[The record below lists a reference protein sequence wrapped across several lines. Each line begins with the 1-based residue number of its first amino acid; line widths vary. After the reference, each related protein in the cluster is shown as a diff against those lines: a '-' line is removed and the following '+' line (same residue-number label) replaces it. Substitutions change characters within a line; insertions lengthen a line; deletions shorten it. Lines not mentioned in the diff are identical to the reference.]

1 MRQARWYGAAC
12 ALWIGCTAVYF
23 VTAPGRIDMVDGAIR
38 YEITDSLLNHGR
50 FDILNSFTPGT
61 PGRGGRHYSYYPI
74 GTPLLSLPFLAAGSW
89 LGHDAL
95 ESKQFAFS
103 LTSVPFAA
111 ATVATLFLIFGR
123 LGCSPNRAA
132 GWALVAAFCTPVW
145 VYAGSSFDVAQQTL
159 FILVAVW
166 AAVEAFA
173 NESLRWA
180 MASGLSFALLI
191 NVQETYV
198 VLAACVA
205 DVAPATARTVW
216 ERLTN
221 RVTITIFGLL
231 AAGLAT
237 VLAYNA
243 FKFGNPLNTGRG
255 TVPHPLVG
263 NPAVGL
269 AGLLV
274 SPAKSIFL
282 YCPVYACAL
291 LGLWRLLRSD
301 RQRYAPITA
310 CLAIHIAMIS
320 TLKFWAG
327 EWAWGPRYLI
337 ASVPLAC
344 IGLPFAAASRR
355 GMRAVTG
362 VCAVSLA
369 VQLLAISVDHQRY
382 YLERSYYPFFW
393 VNESTMYTDSP
404 LLARPGELIEIAGGR
419 DLAKVRYYVPSERF
433 FSMTSSTYGPP
444 LAARRNVPEWMRQF
458 LVFVVPRPWP
468 IWSQFLPPSD
478 RPGPTG
484 TMTAIGA
491 LTAAVAF
498 ALLWWLV
505 RPERSSALES
515 LKHEQMVEA

>member
-74 GTPLLSLPFLAAGSW
+74 GTPLLSLPFLAAGWW

-205 DVAPATARTVW
+205 DVAPATARSVW

-221 RVTITIFGLL
+221 RVTITIFALL

-310 CLAIHIAMIS
+310 CLVIHIAMIS

-344 IGLPFAAASRR
+344 IGLPFAAARR
-355 GMRAVTG
+355 PWNAAVTG

-382 YLERSYYPFFW
+382 YLERSSYHPFFW

-419 DLAKVRYYVPSERF
+419 DRE
-433 FSMTSSTYGPP
+433 GPLLRP
-444 LAARRNVPEWMRQF
+444 QRALFLDDLLNLRAATCRAPQ
-458 LVFVVPRPWP
+458 
-468 IWSQFLPPSD
+468 
-478 RPGPTG
+478 RPGMDAEVSGFRGASSVADLESVSAAVGQARPTG

-491 LTAAVAF
+491 LTAAAAF

-505 RPERSSALES
+505 RPGSDRQRSSR
-515 LKHEQMVEA
+515 